1 MTNTK
6 KDLQQLSD
14 WDINDALNLI
24 ERIKGMWVNSSSVKE
39 SWGVDRVWHKKN
51 PILILELHTGGWSG
65 NEEIIKA
72 LQGNKL
78 FWLMWWQKTER
89 GGHYTFEIDFSQI
102 GYVPVNDFLVNE
114 NTYRQYIYKMKK
126 KYDWVKI
133 SDRKRLIRN
142 KVK

>member
-14 WDINDALNLI
+14 WDIHDAHNLI
-24 ERIKGMWVNSSSVKE
+24 ERIKEMWAYPTYVKE
-39 SWGVDRVWHKKN
+39 SWGVGRVWHKN

-65 NEEIIKA
+65 NEEIINA
-72 LQGNKL
+72 LQNNKL
-78 FWLMWWQKTER
+78 FWSMWWQKTER

-102 GYVPVNDFLVNE
+102 GYVHVSEFLVKE
-114 NTYRQYIYKMKK
+114 NTYRQYVYKMKK

-133 SDRKRLIRN
+133 SDRKFLIRK

>member
-1 MTNTK
+1 MNNTK

-14 WDINDALNLI
+14 WDVSDAHNLI
-24 ERIKGMWVNSSSVKE
+24 KRIKEMWVNQSYIKE
-39 SWGVDRVWHKKN
+39 SWGIDRVWHKN
-51 PILILELHTGGWSG
+51 PVLIFELHTGGWSG

-72 LQGNKL
+72 LQDNKL

-102 GYVPVNDFLVNE
+102 GFIPVSDFLVKE

-133 SDRKRLIRN
+133 SDRKFLIR
-142 KVK
+142 KKAK